1 MTISFINDSNDT
13 TRWKAIFEKA
23 LGDVFKDVQ
32 YGETDVVFNVVSPTP
47 TLGKIDILLFIN
59 IERHDKNFYL
69 ATEGMYLHNL
79 VIGLKKYE
87 FDDVIDANDNY
98 FFNEEGS
105 WSYSDEIE
113 AEGRA
118 LDSFCYN
125 ICTDLKFFKSA
136 IFYYVNAPHCSKS
149 FINDYVFFNC
159 PMNLS
164 KLFSFACRR
173 CQTKKYNGAWSML
186 FSQGYDMHIF
196 INTFIEEAEAKTR
209 QGILTKKKMD
219 AIVKDSI
226 IINRILNVIG
236 SRLCIIKGNPG
247 AGKTLALMRIAYRI
261 VSKEYDKEGE
271 KRSHNV
277 RILTYNNMLV
287 YDIKN
292 TLKSMGVFSSANLSV
307 QTLHKFFFEMFK
319 KTPAVWEKYSD
330 NMIERI
336 NDLLDTCSE
345 RIEAINAKLIESY
358 YDLNKK
364 ESSPY
369 LQIETYEKKQNAGK
383 EREDYQYVIP
393 YSDRKE
399 ADMYFQF
406 LKLSRRWETLSLLND
421 LDKMKENYVL
431 EKKKYAIEAFLHNA
445 FTSDYEAI
453 LKDMYFLYKDPVK
466 FSEEHKLISKRD
478 FFEFIST
485 TDIETNTIDDY
496 INKPDEF
503 IKRKVRWSHA
513 ILIDEAQDCSIFEK
527 ALLYETRGSENI
539 VIAYGGKDQLIRQPK
554 GTDWSQYFGHK
565 KSVESINLRGT
576 NWRQKANI
584 VTFLNAFAKYHN
596 LESKGLAIPKE
607 TEGYGH
613 VIIDLR
619 QIGEGKLALDK
630 IASMRNQGKAYGCS
644 DYENLMVLLPRKGY
658 THFTQ
663 NGINAPNRVLLQ
675 ASVDITDTISFSK
688 KMERC
693 LKDFGHKEFEGTED
707 LKICDCTIS
716 SKGDL
721 NPGQSDTRFL
731 YYDSCRGLESWNV
744 MCINIDDFYY
754 EKRVS
759 DDARRY
765 AAEAS
770 GFITENRE
778 IYQSHYA
785 ITWCFMAFTRPMD
798 TLYISLRNTNS
809 EFSKELL
816 EIAKS
821 CGDTVEIIRD

>member
-13 TRWKAIFEKA
+13 ARWKAIFEKA
-23 LGDVFKDVQ
+23 LGDVFNNVQ

-59 IERHDKNFYL
+59 IERRDKNFYL
-69 ATEGMYLHNL
+69 TTDRMYLHNL
-79 VIGLKKYE
+79 VIGIKKYE
-87 FDDVIDANDNY
+87 FDDVIDADNNY

-118 LDSFCYN
+118 LDSFFYK
-125 ICTDLKFFKSA
+125 IHPDIKYFKSA

-149 FINDYVFFNC
+149 FTNEFVLFNS
-159 PMNLS
+159 PMRMSALLAS
-164 KLFSFACRR
+164 ACRR

-186 FSQGYDMHIF
+186 LTQGYDMHRL

-209 QGILTKKKMD
+209 QGILTKKKMN
-219 AIVKDSI
+219 AIVKDSA
-226 IINRILNVIG
+226 IINRILNVMG

-247 AGKTLALMRIAYRI
+247 AGKTLALMRIAYKT
-261 VSKEYDKEGE
+261 VCKEYDKEGE
-271 KRSHNV
+271 NRSHNV

-292 TLKSMGVFSSANLSV
+292 TLKSMGAFSPTNLSV
-307 QTLHKFFFEMFK
+307 QTLHKFFFDMFK
-319 KTPAVWEKYSD
+319 KTPAVWEKYSG

-336 NDLLDTCSE
+336 NDLLDTCNE
-345 RIEAINAKLIESY
+345 RIEVINAKLIESY
-358 YDLNKK
+358 YNLNKK
-364 ESSPY
+364 ETSPY
-369 LQIETYEKKQNAGK
+369 LQIETYENKQNAGK
-383 EREDYQYVIP
+383 GREDYQYVIA

-406 LKLSRRWETLSLLND
+406 LKLNRRWETLSLPND

-431 EKKKYAIEAFLHNA
+431 EKKKNAIEAFLHNA

-453 LKDMYFLYKDPVK
+453 LKDMYFLFKDPVK
-466 FSEEHKLISKRD
+466 FKEDHKLNSKRD
-478 FFEFIST
+478 FFEFIFT
-485 TDIETNTIDDY
+485 TDIQTETIDDY
-496 INKPDEF
+496 INNPDEV
-503 IKRKVRWSHA
+503 IKRKVKWSHA
-513 ILIDEAQDCSIFEK
+513 ILVDEAQDCSIFEK
-527 ALLYETRGSENI
+527 ALLYETRGSENV
-539 VIAYGGKDQLIRQPK
+539 VIAHGGKDQLIRQAK

-565 KSVESINLRGT
+565 LLVENFNLRGT

-584 VTFLNAFAKYHN
+584 ITFLNAFAKHHN
-596 LESKGLAIPKE
+596 LESKGLTIPKE

-630 IASMRNQGKAYGCS
+630 IASLRNQGKAYGCS

-658 THFTQ
+658 THSIQ
-663 NGINAPNRVLLQ
+663 NDLNSQTRLLQ
-675 ASVDITDTISFSK
+675 ASIDVTDTISFSTK
-688 KMERC
+688 IERC
-693 LKDFGHKEFEGTED
+693 LKDFGHKDFEGTED
-707 LKICDCTIS
+707 LRICDCTIS

-754 EKRVS
+754 EKRES
-759 DDARRY
+759 PDAKQY
-765 AAEAS
+765 ASES
-770 GFITENRE
+770 VGFIAEDKSLF
-778 IYQSHYA
+778 QSHYA

-798 TLYISLRNTNS
+798 TLYITLRNTDS

-821 CGDTVEIIRD
+821 CGDTVEILRE